1 MTRRRA
7 ILTDRERELLR
18 DDDAGDQRYVA
29 VSRVR
34 TKIQEEL
41 VEDISILQESH
52 PALYEELRDVV
63 CDGAQEAAVTPE
75 EPAEEEPGRG
85 AGEDRFEEPNDA
97 DVAADDFHVPGGE
110 GDVELPELDEIGDDV
125 WSVVNEIS
133 SGWDDDDRL
142 ETRRKAAA
150 TALQY
155 ALTHDDYFGM
165 SSDAVE
171 AIREKY
177 PVPGQKPET
186 WWKQNVRVVLS
197 EVGDYSRG
205 HGGYAVDSLDRA

>member
-63 CDGAQEAAVTPE
+63 CDGTQEAAVTPE
-75 EPAEEEPGRG
+75 ESMERTDPTPPPEPQSDATGGDVDDEGGRVPDPSVGEGVREELREELAGSGDLLEARVDELLKMYDVLRERGEAEREELLDAVDVEATKYQDRESVWSNMVKGKDTLRALPGVEKPPTGRTVWTYEEP
-85 AGEDRFEEPNDA
+85 
-97 DVAADDFHVPGGE
+97 
-110 GDVELPELDEIGDDV
+110 
-125 WSVVNEIS
+125 
-133 SGWDDDDRL
+133 
-142 ETRRKAAA
+142 
-150 TALQY
+150 
-155 ALTHDDYFGM
+155 
-165 SSDAVE
+165 
-171 AIREKY
+171 
-177 PVPGQKPET
+177 
-186 WWKQNVRVVLS
+186 
-197 EVGDYSRG
+197 
-205 HGGYAVDSLDRA
+205 